1 MLDIAASPRLSV
13 SALIFVYPES
23 NPANPFLSL
32 CLYVSTTYVSN
43 FLVSLMRMPA
53 YPVFYYLF

>member
-32 CLYVSTTYVSN
+32 CLYVSTTYVLN
-43 FLVSLMRMPA
+43 FLFSLLRMPFVA
-53 YPVFYYLF
+53 LS